1 MSLISCGFF
10 GSVALTLNSRCVTA
24 GGYVNYLNAIS
35 CACVWLELQPLLLQG
50 TYVSTIEV
58 GSISV
63 EKLPSHSSPLFC
75 PCHAEVLMTTWFYSF
90 FFFLFNSGIPTDTAQ
105 VTSLSQ
111 LNGFKMSPVPSTV
124 LFSVRTGCALRLRLL
139 SSHFCFLSEYRTV
152 FFIFKSKYF
161 FFKSIEFQNNFSLIC
176 KNYFEQ
182 TTCYFKM
189 KLCWK

>member
-1 MSLISCGFF
+1 MYKFQLCKMSFISCGFF

-35 CACVWLELQPLLLQG
+35 CACMWLELQPLLLQG
-50 TYVSTIEV
+50 TYISTIEV

-75 PCHAEVLMTTWFYSF
+75 PCHAEVSYDYLILFLF

-161 FFKSIEFQNNFSLIC
+161 FF
-176 KNYFEQ
+176 
-182 TTCYFKM
+182 FKISRIS
-189 KLCWK
+189 K

>member
-1 MSLISCGFF
+1 MCMHVAGAAAIAAAGNICQYNRGWKHFCRKTAQPFVPSILSLPCRSFLWLLDYIS
-10 GSVALTLNSRCVTA
+10 
-24 GGYVNYLNAIS
+24 
-35 CACVWLELQPLLLQG
+35 
-50 TYVSTIEV
+50 
-58 GSISV
+58 
-63 EKLPSHSSPLFC
+63 
-75 PCHAEVLMTTWFYSF
+75 

-161 FFKSIEFQNNFSLIC
+161 FFKSLEFQNNFSLIC